1 MRTFCVGLTGGIGV
15 GKSTVANM
23 FQILG
28 ASVID
33 VDAVGHSVL
42 DRSSSEYLDILE
54 TFGEKIL
61 NPDGTINRT
70 ALGKIVFSSEGQLAK
85 LEAITHPAINK
96 RLLSMLEK
104 QTAKITILDMAV
116 LVEQPLAQ
124 ISGVPL
130 YQKVIVVE
138 ATYQRRIERLQLRGL
153 GEEEAHARMQ
163 SQATDEERR
172 RVADLIIS
180 NDNSLE
186 DLQLEIMSCWETVF
200 DWMNDWT

>member
-23 FQILG
+23 FQTLG

-104 QTAKITILDMAV
+104 QTAKLTILDMAV

-153 GEEEAHARMQ
+153 EEEEAHARMQ